1 VLDRCDYDEGEYDL
15 YHYCPKVNS
24 KERGDSKHPT
34 MKPIALMTKIL
45 KLFTTPNDQLVYDPF
60 TGSGSIGIASGTL
73 KRDFI
78 GSEISE
84 EYCKLAEKRIEEKT
98 DVK

>member
-15 YHYCPKVNS
+15 YHYCPKVSS

-60 TGSGSIGIASGTL
+60 TGSGSIGIASGNL

-84 EYCKLAEKRIEEKT
+84 EYCKLAEKRIEERI